1 MKKISFILSIFLII
15 GCEDEEGTDSPLVGT
30 WTMTESSGGIYMMVN
45 KTQYLNMG
53 EVDGA
58 VTASLHTD
66 QGLIDSYSMTE
77 MYINQNMD
85 GTFINLMTP
94 YDYDSSIASQASY
107 QLADYTSS
115 LNDYDFSQLSVS
127 TMNDYYNFYNNA
139 GNFTYST
146 TADDNGMHTLTI
158 DNDTLY
164 REVYINGN
172 IITDSSRY
180 GIVNGTIK
188 EIGTQVQAGQQF
200 SMEDYFSLPT
210 AITLTLNDDFTGY
223 ITEVFEGFRESSD
236 IRWFVNPDSS
246 FGWDYCYEDYD
257 NGDDD
262 GDDECDEGPMFNS
275 YNVTENSLVLGMYQ
289 DMCAEM
295 GSDCDAMME
304 LMYGVEM
311 GTLNSYWAEI
321 NVAMKKSVASKQLN
335 SSNQNLQSKHRPRSI
350 FQEIAAQKRI
360 INTIRRS
367 K

>member
-30 WTMTESSGGIYMMVN
+30 WTMTESSGGIYMIVN

-53 EVDGA
+53 EMDGA
-58 VTASLHTD
+58 VTVSLHTD

-77 MYINQNMD
+77 MYINKNMD
-85 GTFINLMTP
+85 GTFITLNTP
-94 YDYDSSIASQASY
+94 YDFNTTSQASY
-107 QLADYTSS
+107 QLADYTAS

-146 TADDNGMHTLTI
+146 TADDNGMQTLTI

-164 REVYINGN
+164 RDVYINGN

-180 GIVNGTIK
+180 GIVNGTLK
-188 EIGTQVQAGQQF
+188 EIGTQVQASQQF
-200 SMEDYFSLPT
+200 SMSDDISLPT

-236 IRWFVNPDSS
+236 IRWFVNPDST

-257 NGDDD
+257 NGD
-262 GDDECDEGPMFNS
+262 GDCDEGPMFNS
-275 YNVTENSLVLGMYQ
+275 YNVTENSLALGMYQ
-289 DMCAEM
+289 DMCDEM

>member
-188 EIGTQVQAGQQF
+188 EIGTQVQAGQHF
-200 SMEDYFSLPT
+200 SMSDDISLPS
-210 AITLTLNDDFTGY
+210 AITLRLDDDFTGSISEIY
-223 ITEVFEGFRESSD
+223 YGEVQTSG
-236 IRWFVNPDSS
+236 IRWFISPDSS
-246 FGWDYCYEDYD
+246 FGWSYCYDES
-257 NGDDD
+257 D
-262 GDDECDEGPMFNS
+262 GPEYCDEGPVFNN
-275 YNVTENSLVLGMYQ
+275 YDVTDNSLVLSMYQ
-289 DMCAEM
+289 DMCDEI
-295 GSDCDAMME
+295 GSDCDAMMD

-311 GTLNSYWAEI
+311 GTLDSYWAEI
-321 NVAMKKSVASKQLN
+321 NLTMKKSAASKQLN
-335 SSNQNLQSKHRPRSI
+335 PSNHNLQTKHRPRSI
-350 FQEIAAQKRI
+350 FQEVAAQKRI
-360 INTIRRS
+360 INTIRRL

>member
-1 MKKISFILSIFLII
+1 
-15 GCEDEEGTDSPLVGT
+15 
-30 WTMTESSGGIYMMVN
+30 
-45 KTQYLNMG
+45 
-53 EVDGA
+53 
-58 VTASLHTD
+58 
-66 QGLIDSYSMTE
+66 
-77 MYINQNMD
+77 
-85 GTFINLMTP
+85 
-94 YDYDSSIASQASY
+94 
-107 QLADYTSS
+107 
-115 LNDYDFSQLSVS
+115 
-127 TMNDYYNFYNNA
+127 
-139 GNFTYST
+139 
-146 TADDNGMHTLTI
+146 MHTLTI

-164 REVYINGN
+164 RDVYINGN

-180 GIVNGTIK
+180 GIVNGTMK

-200 SMEDYFSLPT
+200 SMSDDISLPT

-236 IRWFVNPDSS
+236 IRWFVNPDST

-257 NGDDD
+257 NGDDNGD
-262 GDDECDEGPMFNS
+262 GDCDEGPMFNS

-321 NVAMKKSVASKQLN
+321 NVAMKKRVASKQLN